1 MGMLLERI
9 IFGVGLLSCDTTV
22 GLAAKFDNGT
32 VEGEEINWVSESMD
46 PPIGRVWSHSLV
58 SSGCKL
64 VPYLSPFFGRVFL
77 SRFALSICENLE
89 LPVHVRVL
97 WSSSLESVRLGGN
110 EHGTLNGRSKDSM
123 LVCRLLSLGY
133 IRVSLLFMKLLPSP
147 SPWLKLLEFTLR
159 TGAGLG
165 VRHGVKLIV
174 FV

>member
-22 GLAAKFDNGT
+22 GLAKFDNGT
-32 VEGEEINWVSESMD
+32 AEGEEINWVSESMD

-64 VPYLSPFFGRVFL
+64 VPY
-77 SRFALSICENLE
+77 LSICENLE

-174 FV
+174 LV